1 MSSAPQGHGWW
12 QVRYGKWSPPQSPPP
27 PPPPQGVITSTGPTY
42 GMQPPSVDA
51 SPCKRGLARRPLLWV
66 LLVIVVFFGGCGDSV
81 SGVGTAVRNEATQH
95 TLVYSVTGSGTST
108 ATNITYETF
117 QKGLVQVLNPRLPW
131 TKTITASGL
140 FTGFSLSVQNGPVGL
155 SYVVCTIREDGKVL
169 NAKKAAGPFHIAS
182 CDATRNLS

>member
-1 MSSAPQGHGWW
+1 MSASQRQGWW
-12 QVRYGKWSPPQSPPP
+12 RVRHCKWFPPQALPP
-27 PPPPQGVITSTGPTY
+27 PPPPQGVITSTGPSY

-51 SPCKRGLARRPLLWV
+51 SLRKRGLARRPLLWV

-81 SGVGTAVRNEATQH
+81 SGVNTAVRNEAAPH

-117 QKGLVQVLNPRLPW
+117 EMGLVQVMNPRLPW

-140 FTGFSLSVQNGPVGL
+140 FTAFSLSVQNGPVGL

-169 NAKKAAGPFHIAS
+169 NANKTAGPFHIAS
-182 CDATRNLS
+182 CDATGDLS